1 MSKKIVK
8 VSDLPTF
15 DPARYLRDD
24 EDIAAYLT
32 QIIEEGDSGELA
44 HALGVAA
51 RARGMTQIAEASGIG
66 RESLYKALRADAS
79 PGFDTIA
86 QVCKALGVRIV
97 VQAEHQATTEF

>member
-8 VSDLPTF
+8 VSDLPAF

-32 QIIEEGDSGELA
+32 QIIDEGDSGELA

-51 RARGMTQIAEASGIG
+51 RARGMTQIAEAAGIG

-79 PGFDTIA
+79 PRFDTIA
-86 QVCKALGVRIV
+86 KVCKALGVRIV
-97 VQAEHQATTEF
+97 VQPEHPA